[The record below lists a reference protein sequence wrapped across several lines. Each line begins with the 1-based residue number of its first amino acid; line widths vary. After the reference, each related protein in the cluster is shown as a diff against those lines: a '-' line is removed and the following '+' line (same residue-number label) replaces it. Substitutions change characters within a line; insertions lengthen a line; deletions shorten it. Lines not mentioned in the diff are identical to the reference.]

1 MYGERG
7 ADFGLGIWKHIDPE
21 SEFKFHQLICRQ
33 QEYLRFGPGQWQCRL
48 GLEAGWILDGK
59 RHWRR
64 YSHQPRR
71 LHAAGEPQFRQLLR
85 DVESV
90 SKDEWVQRRGRREGV

>member
-21 SEFKFHQLICRQ
+21 SEFKFHQLIYRQ

-48 GLEAGWILDGK
+48 GLEAGWILE
-59 RHWRR
+59 
-64 YSHQPRR
+64 YSINAADSHRCNTECGSWEQSDVR
-71 LHAAGEPQFRQLLR
+71 LPVF
-85 DVESV
+85 
-90 SKDEWVQRRGRREGV
+90 GRKWGGFHPSSGADF